1 VWARAEPLLAGLG
14 RGMTV
19 HQTGGR
25 GSATRI
31 ALDVA
36 GEGPG
41 SVLLAVGGDGTVHEV
56 ANGLLRSARGRE
68 APALAILPAGSGN
81 DLARQLGF
89 SKHSGRLATRLQA
102 GRTTLIDAGLL
113 TWPGASEWFVNVAS
127 FGFTG
132 AAARIADR
140 MGKRFGGV
148 SYVASAL
155 LALAR
160 HRDFDLR
167 TVVDG
172 GPPWSGQLCTG
183 ILANAAWFGSGMHVA
198 PGARVDDGMLDL
210 VTVTGAGRLRLAGLL
225 AGVFG
230 GWHLSSRSVSRR
242 LVRSVRVEWAGDLP
256 WEADGEVLA
265 VESPVLAEVHPAVL
279 RVVAAPQAAG

>member
-1 VWARAEPLLAGLG
+1 
-14 RGMTV
+14 MTL

-25 GSATRI
+25 GSAI
-31 ALDVA
+31 GLAMELA

-56 ANGLLRSARGRE
+56 ANGLLRAARGNE

-89 SKHSGRLATRLQA
+89 SKRPAHLAARLAA
-102 GRTTLIDAGLL
+102 GGTILIDAGLL
-113 TWPGASEWFVNVAS
+113 TWPGGAEWFVNVAS

-140 MGKRFGGV
+140 TGKRIGGV
-148 SYVASAL
+148 SYVTSAL
-155 LALAR
+155 RALAR
-160 HRDFDLR
+160 HRDHDLR
-167 TVVDG
+167 IEADG
-172 GPPWSGQLCTG
+172 GPPWSGQLGTG
-183 ILANAAWFGSGMHVA
+183 VLANAAWFGSGMHVA

-210 VTVTGAGRLRLAGLL
+210 VTVTGAGRARLASLL

-230 GWHLSSRSVSRR
+230 GWHLRSRSVSRR
-242 LVRSVRVEWAGDLP
+242 LVRSVRVAWDGDLP
-256 WEADGEVLA
+256 WEADGEVLPA
-265 VESPVLAEVHPAVL
+265 RSPVLAAVHPGVL
-279 RVVAAPQAAG
+279 RIVAASAAAG